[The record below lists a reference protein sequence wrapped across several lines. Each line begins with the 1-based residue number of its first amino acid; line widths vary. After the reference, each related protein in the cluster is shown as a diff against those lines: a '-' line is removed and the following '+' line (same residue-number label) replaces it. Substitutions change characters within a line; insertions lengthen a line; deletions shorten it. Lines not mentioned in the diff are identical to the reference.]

1 MKLLTTLF
9 STILMTG
16 SLALAMP
23 AMADEHGMGNMH
35 GMMHGDGA
43 GKYGMHHGAGN
54 WKATLTAEQQQ
65 QVSKLKLDY
74 KKKVLPIK
82 ARIRQ
87 AKIELALLITADKP
101 DQKAIDKKIDEILKL
116 KGEKMRAKARHK
128 IEVRKILNEQQR
140 VAFDLHVLKKSSRGK
155 QGSHHEGHHQ

>member
-16 SLALAMP
+16 SLALAIP
-23 AMADEHGMGNMH
+23 AIADEHGMSSMH
-35 GMMHGDGA
+35 GMMHGGGP
-43 GKYGMHHGAGN
+43 GKYGMHHEAGN

-65 QVSKLKLDY
+65 QISKLKLDF

-82 ARIRQ
+82 AKIKQ
-87 AKIELALLITADKP
+87 AKIELAMLITSDKP

-128 IEVRKILNEQQR
+128 VEVRKVLNEQQR
-140 VAFDLHVLKKSSRGK
+140 VAFDLHMLTKASRDK
-155 QGSHHEGHHQ
+155 QGAHHQGHHN